1 VIGQPCCH
9 CWGASIPEMLFVTQL
24 MMRPTE
30 IVGTSDQIHSRL
42 KGLQALGGMPTLAR
56 QRSQTFPHGCI
67 EAFDQGRIELLA
79 SSRHSEQ
86 VLCFLKSS
94 PGELACDFHHPFPFR
109 VLDHGSDTELRPD
122 F

>member
-1 VIGQPCCH
+1 
-9 CWGASIPEMLFVTQL
+9 MLAVTQL

-30 IVGTSDQIHSRL
+30 IVGTSDHIHSRL
-42 KGLQALGGMPTLAR
+42 KGLQTPCGMPTFAR

-79 SSRHSEQ
+79 SSRHGEQ
-86 VLCFLKSS
+86 VLCFLKRS
-94 PGELACDFHHPFPFR
+94 PGELAGDFHHPLLFR
-109 VLDHGSDTELRPD
+109 VLDHRRDTELGPY